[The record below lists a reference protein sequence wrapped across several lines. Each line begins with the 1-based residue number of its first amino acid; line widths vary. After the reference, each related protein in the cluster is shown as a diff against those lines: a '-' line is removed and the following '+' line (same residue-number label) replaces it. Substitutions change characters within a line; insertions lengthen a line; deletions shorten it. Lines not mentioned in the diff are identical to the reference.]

1 MIAFLG
7 SQIMAS
13 FCLCRGLC
21 SVGTFMRN
29 YTWSKALLKHATERS
44 PDGNIFYKEIISN
57 LSPSKFNIEN
67 SDITYKIWHISNMS
81 PPQQEFLKVPAESS
95 QGNDADQHL

>member
-1 MIAFLG
+1 
-7 SQIMAS
+7 
-13 FCLCRGLC
+13 
-21 SVGTFMRN
+21 MRN